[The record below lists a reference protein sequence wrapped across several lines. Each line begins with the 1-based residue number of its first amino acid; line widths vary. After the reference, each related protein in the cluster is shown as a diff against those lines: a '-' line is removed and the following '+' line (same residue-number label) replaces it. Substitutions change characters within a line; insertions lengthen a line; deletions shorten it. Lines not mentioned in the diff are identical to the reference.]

1 MKVALAPARPWD
13 ARPLARILGAWSRET
28 PWMPEPFGTIEDR
41 AALARLIREKGVIT
55 LRGRRGPVAFLAR
68 RDAEIHALYVAPAA
82 RGQGLGKRLL
92 DEAKARSDRLTLW
105 TAQANDGA
113 RRFYAREGFHAVRLG
128 RGEGND
134 AELPDMRLAWQR
146 EEAG

>member
-28 PWMPEPFGTIEDR
+28 PWMEQPLDTAEDR
-41 AALARLIREKGVIT
+41 LALCRLIRESDVVT
-55 LRGRRGPVAFLAR
+55 LRTWRGPVAFLAR
-68 RDAEIHALYVAPAA
+68 RDTEIHALYVAPGA